1 MRDPGYWRRAEEP
14 VSTAHCRGVHPT
26 GDLVSYEEDGR
37 LVYRGR
43 KDRMVKLSGYRIEL
57 GEIEAAALRHP
68 GIADAAV
75 LVDGSGP
82 RARLRLYYTLS
93 EGADRIGLVE
103 LKRHCARH
111 LPTYMVPHSAV
122 RLDRMPL
129 NPNGKTDYR
138 RLGVD
143 AAPAPRHRSERPA
156 KWPGDPWR
164 RT

>member
-1 MRDPGYWRRAEEP
+1 MTPGYWRRAEEP

-43 KDRMVKLSGYRIEL
+43 KDRMVKLSGYRVEL

-68 GIADAAV
+68 GIAEAAV

-82 RARLRLYYTLS
+82 KARLRLYYTLC
-93 EGADRIGLVE
+93 EGAERIGLVE
-103 LKRHCARH
+103 LKQHCARH
-111 LPTYMVPHSAV
+111 LPTYMVPHGAV

-138 RLGVD
+138 RLGLD
-143 AAPAPRHRSERPA
+143 APPRPAAPLGTAR
-156 KWPGDPWR
+156 
-164 RT
+164 